1 MVSELAP
8 APVVSEPLSRLHARA
23 RPNSLSSFSTE
34 GEGAEKT
41 RAATTP
47 CQRSRSRKRRMMRG
61 ATDAPAP
68 APVEAKAE
76 KVPPAAATAQQP
88 PAKRADA
95 ELKDAAR
102 TETTSKKL
110 LRNRLGGG
118 DYSAVSQV
126 LSLQQNQFEHQVQ
139 ELHHISQRQWQHV
152 SRTLFP
158 YLDNFRP
165 TASGAASNP
174 TNASPLFASMA
185 GTNPGDAKEKATS
198 SAQPG
203 SLPSQTAWWHDPM
216 KVMGIPHLPSLVHT
230 SLGNEMPQ
238 SSSQMESTMI
248 GSHNPSLLSAG
259 GQQGAGGR
267 SFGEEAGAKVVVG
280 QGEERQHTHHQTCSV
295 RGKNDAKE
303 PVPGSKRAADETRG
317 PEGEG
322 RQKRQREGVSDSNV
336 SCPKPKV
343 ATPQSGVD
351 ILLGLTQNRR

>member
-1 MVSELAP
+1 
-8 APVVSEPLSRLHARA
+8 
-23 RPNSLSSFSTE
+23 
-34 GEGAEKT
+34 
-41 RAATTP
+41 
-47 CQRSRSRKRRMMRG
+47 MMRG

-76 KVPPAAATAQQP
+76 KIPPAAAAAQQP

-174 TNASPLFASMA
+174 TNASPLS
-185 GTNPGDAKEKATS
+185 TTTEPPDNDT
-198 SAQPG
+198 
-203 SLPSQTAWWHDPM
+203 PSPNVAVPTPPPSTAR
-216 KVMGIPHLPSLVHT
+216 
-230 SLGNEMPQ
+230 
-238 SSSQMESTMI
+238 
-248 GSHNPSLLSAG
+248 
-259 GQQGAGGR
+259 GARCG
-267 SFGEEAGAKVVVG
+267 
-280 QGEERQHTHHQTCSV
+280 
-295 RGKNDAKE
+295 
-303 PVPGSKRAADETRG
+303 
-317 PEGEG
+317 
-322 RQKRQREGVSDSNV
+322 
-336 SCPKPKV
+336 
-343 ATPQSGVD
+343 
-351 ILLGLTQNRR
+351 

>member
-1 MVSELAP
+1 
-8 APVVSEPLSRLHARA
+8 
-23 RPNSLSSFSTE
+23 
-34 GEGAEKT
+34 
-41 RAATTP
+41 
-47 CQRSRSRKRRMMRG
+47 MMRG

-68 APVEAKAE
+68 VEAKAE
-76 KVPPAAATAQQP
+76 KIPPAAAAAQQP

-280 QGEERQHTHHQTCSV
+280 QGEERQHTHHQTCSL